1 MRTGN
6 ITATESREK
15 AMRLKNNKT
24 QKLRLKSLFL
34 TAKNTIKVIV
44 CFLNRSHQQEKSPF
58 YHSTIAYLQIFPY
71 LCGKINNRTMF
82 TRTIQLL
89 GEEGFRALQN
99 ARVILFGVGGVGG
112 WCAEALLRTG
122 IGHLTIVDFD
132 KVDTTNLN
140 RQVVA
145 MHENIGQSKV
155 LEMQK
160 RLLSIAPQAD
170 IQAIER
176 QYNAETADSF
186 DFSQYDIVVDAIDMV
201 ECKALLLYR
210 ATQAGCKVYSSMGA
224 GRKTAPQRIR
234 TAEFWKVQG
243 CPLARALRT
252 KMKKTGLMP
261 AAKIQCVYSEE
272 ISGDQ
277 GTLASVVGVFG
288 MTLASMVINDLTLAQ
303 R

>member
-1 MRTGN
+1 
-6 ITATESREK
+6 
-15 AMRLKNNKT
+15 
-24 QKLRLKSLFL
+24 
-34 TAKNTIKVIV
+34 
-44 CFLNRSHQQEKSPF
+44 
-58 YHSTIAYLQIFPY
+58 
-71 LCGKINNRTMF
+71 MF

-89 GEEGFRALQN
+89 GEKGFRALQD

-145 MHENIGQSKV
+145 THDNIGQSKV
-155 LEMQK
+155 FEMQK

-176 QYNAETADSF
+176 QYNAATADTF
-186 DFSQYDIVVDAIDMV
+186 DLAQYDIVVDAIDMV

-224 GRKTAPQRIR
+224 GRKTDPQKIR

-252 KMKKTGLMP
+252 KMKKANLLP

-277 GTLASVVGVFG
+277 GTLAPVVGVFG

-303 R
+303 K

>member
-1 MRTGN
+1 
-6 ITATESREK
+6 
-15 AMRLKNNKT
+15 
-24 QKLRLKSLFL
+24 
-34 TAKNTIKVIV
+34 
-44 CFLNRSHQQEKSPF
+44 
-58 YHSTIAYLQIFPY
+58 
-71 LCGKINNRTMF
+71 MF

-89 GEEGFRALQN
+89 GEKGFRALQD

-122 IGHLTIVDFD
+122 IGHLTLVDFD

-145 MHENIGQSKV
+145 THDNIRRSKV

-176 QYNAETADSF
+176 QYNAATADTF
-186 DFSQYDIVVDAIDMV
+186 DLAQYDIVVDAIDMV

-224 GRKTAPQRIR
+224 GRKTDPQKIR
-234 TAEFWKVQG
+234 TVEFWKVQG

-252 KMKKTGLMP
+252 KMKKAGLMP
-261 AAKIQCVYSEE
+261 ASKIQCVYSEE
-272 ISGDQ
+272 IAGEK
-277 GTLASVVGVFG
+277 GTLAPVVGVFG
-288 MTLASMVINDLTLAQ
+288 MTLAAMVIDAITSMAD
-303 R
+303 

>member
-1 MRTGN
+1 
-6 ITATESREK
+6 
-15 AMRLKNNKT
+15 
-24 QKLRLKSLFL
+24 
-34 TAKNTIKVIV
+34 
-44 CFLNRSHQQEKSPF
+44 
-58 YHSTIAYLQIFPY
+58 
-71 LCGKINNRTMF
+71 MF

-89 GEEGFRALQN
+89 GEKGFRALQD

-145 MHENIGQSKV
+145 THDNIGQSKV
-155 LEMQK
+155 FEMQK

-176 QYNAETADSF
+176 QYNAATADTF
-186 DFSQYDIVVDAIDMV
+186 DLAQYDIVVDAIDMV

-224 GRKTAPQRIR
+224 GRKTNPQKIR

-252 KMKKTGLMP
+252 KMKKANLLP

-277 GTLASVVGVFG
+277 GTLAPVVGVFG

-303 R
+303 K

>member
-1 MRTGN
+1 
-6 ITATESREK
+6 
-15 AMRLKNNKT
+15 
-24 QKLRLKSLFL
+24 
-34 TAKNTIKVIV
+34 
-44 CFLNRSHQQEKSPF
+44 
-58 YHSTIAYLQIFPY
+58 
-71 LCGKINNRTMF
+71 MF

-89 GEEGFRALQN
+89 GEDGFRALQN

-145 MHENIGQSKV
+145 THENIGQSKV
-155 LEMQK
+155 FEMQK

-176 QYNAETADSF
+176 QYNANTADTF
-186 DFSQYDIVVDAIDMV
+186 DLAQYDIMVDAIDMV

-210 ATQAGCKVYSSMGA
+210 ATQAGCKVFSSMGA
-224 GRKTAPQRIR
+224 GRKTDPQKIR

-252 KMKKTGLMP
+252 KMKKANLLP

-277 GTLASVVGVFG
+277 GTLAPIVGVFG
-288 MTLASMVINDLTLAQ
+288 MTLASIVINDLTFAQ
-303 R
+303 K

>member
-1 MRTGN
+1 
-6 ITATESREK
+6 
-15 AMRLKNNKT
+15 
-24 QKLRLKSLFL
+24 
-34 TAKNTIKVIV
+34 
-44 CFLNRSHQQEKSPF
+44 
-58 YHSTIAYLQIFPY
+58 
-71 LCGKINNRTMF
+71 MF
-82 TRTIQLL
+82 TRTKQLI
-89 GEEGFRALQN
+89 GDAGFAALQH

-112 WCAEALLRTG
+112 WCAETLLRTG
-122 IGHLTIVDFD
+122 IGHLTLVDFD

-140 RQVVA
+140 RQIVA
-145 MHENIGQSKV
+145 TAANIGQNKV
-155 LEMQK
+155 QEMQK
-160 RLLSIAPQAD
+160 RLLQICPEAD
-170 IQAIER
+170 VQIIDC
-176 QYNAETADSF
+176 QYNSETADSF

-224 GRKTAPQRIR
+224 GRKIDPQRIR

-277 GTLASVVGVFG
+277 GTLAPVVGVFG

>member
-1 MRTGN
+1 
-6 ITATESREK
+6 
-15 AMRLKNNKT
+15 
-24 QKLRLKSLFL
+24 
-34 TAKNTIKVIV
+34 
-44 CFLNRSHQQEKSPF
+44 
-58 YHSTIAYLQIFPY
+58 
-71 LCGKINNRTMF
+71 MF

-89 GEEGFRALQN
+89 GEEGYRALQN

-145 MHENIGQSKV
+145 THENIGQSKV

-160 RLLSIAPQAD
+160 RLLSIAPEAD
-170 IQAIER
+170 IQAIEC

-224 GRKTAPQRIR
+224 GRKTDPLKIR

-252 KMKKTGLMP
+252 KMKKTNLIP
-261 AAKIQCVYSEE
+261 TAKIQCVYSEE

-277 GTLASVVGVFG
+277 GTLAPIVGVFG
-288 MTLASMVINDLTLAQ
+288 MTLASIVINDLTLAQ
-303 R
+303 K

>member
-1 MRTGN
+1 
-6 ITATESREK
+6 
-15 AMRLKNNKT
+15 
-24 QKLRLKSLFL
+24 
-34 TAKNTIKVIV
+34 
-44 CFLNRSHQQEKSPF
+44 
-58 YHSTIAYLQIFPY
+58 
-71 LCGKINNRTMF
+71 MF

-89 GEEGFRALQN
+89 GEDGFRALQN

-145 MHENIGQSKV
+145 THNNIGQSKV

-160 RLLSIAPQAD
+160 RLLNIAPEAD
-170 IQAIER
+170 IQAIDR
-176 QYNAETADSF
+176 QYNADTADSF
-186 DFSQYDIVVDAIDMV
+186 DLTQYDIVIDAIDMV

-210 ATQAGCKVYSSMGA
+210 ATQAGCKVFSSMGA
-224 GRKTAPQRIR
+224 GRKTDPQKIR

-252 KMKKTGLMP
+252 KMKKANLLP

-277 GTLASVVGVFG
+277 GTLAPVVGVFG
-288 MTLASMVINDLTLAQ
+288 MTLASIVINDLTLAQ
-303 R
+303 K

>member
-1 MRTGN
+1 
-6 ITATESREK
+6 
-15 AMRLKNNKT
+15 
-24 QKLRLKSLFL
+24 
-34 TAKNTIKVIV
+34 
-44 CFLNRSHQQEKSPF
+44 
-58 YHSTIAYLQIFPY
+58 
-71 LCGKINNRTMF
+71 MF

-89 GEEGFRALQN
+89 GEEGFRALQG

-145 MHENIGQSKV
+145 THDNIGQSKV
-155 LEMQK
+155 FEMQK

-176 QYNAETADSF
+176 QYNAATADTF
-186 DFSQYDIVVDAIDMV
+186 DLAQYDIVVDAIDMV

-224 GRKTAPQRIR
+224 GRKTDPQKIR

-252 KMKKTGLMP
+252 KMKKANLLP

-277 GTLASVVGVFG
+277 GTLAPVVGVFG

-303 R
+303 K

>member
-1 MRTGN
+1 
-6 ITATESREK
+6 
-15 AMRLKNNKT
+15 
-24 QKLRLKSLFL
+24 
-34 TAKNTIKVIV
+34 
-44 CFLNRSHQQEKSPF
+44 
-58 YHSTIAYLQIFPY
+58 
-71 LCGKINNRTMF
+71 MF

-89 GEEGFRALQN
+89 SEDGFRALQN

-145 MHENIGQSKV
+145 THDNIGQSKV
-155 LEMQK
+155 FEMQK

-176 QYNAETADSF
+176 QYNADTADTF
-186 DFSQYDIVVDAIDMV
+186 DLAQYDIVVDAIDMV

-210 ATQAGCKVYSSMGA
+210 ATQAGCKVFSSMGA
-224 GRKTAPQRIR
+224 GRKTDPQKIR

-252 KMKKTGLMP
+252 KMKKADLLP
-261 AAKIQCVYSEE
+261 ASKIQCVYSEE
-272 ISGDQ
+272 ISCDQ
-277 GTLASVVGVFG
+277 GTLAPIVGVFG
-288 MTLASMVINDLTLAQ
+288 MTLASIVINDLTLAQ
-303 R
+303 K

>member
-1 MRTGN
+1 
-6 ITATESREK
+6 
-15 AMRLKNNKT
+15 
-24 QKLRLKSLFL
+24 
-34 TAKNTIKVIV
+34 
-44 CFLNRSHQQEKSPF
+44 
-58 YHSTIAYLQIFPY
+58 
-71 LCGKINNRTMF
+71 MF

-89 GEEGFRALQN
+89 GEKGFRALQD

-145 MHENIGQSKV
+145 THDNIGQSKV

-176 QYNAETADSF
+176 QYNADTADTF
-186 DFSQYDIVVDAIDMV
+186 DLAQYDIVVDAIDMV

-224 GRKTAPQRIR
+224 GRKTDPQKIR

-252 KMKKTGLMP
+252 KMKKANLLP

-277 GTLASVVGVFG
+277 GTLAPVVGVFG

-303 R
+303 K